1 MKRPKQYPMDGP
13 TRDIQRKME
22 SPIANRAE
30 LEAYANNHPNM
41 RRETLDA
48 CRIGNL
54 TKRQP

>member
-1 MKRPKQYPMDGP
+1 MDGP

-22 SPIANRAE
+22 SPIANRSE

-48 CRIGNL
+48 LRIGSL
-54 TKRQP
+54 KTK